1 MDNLDHQQFIETW
14 RLLGERLFVLK
25 SIILSHPRGLAECFI
40 VERERNGSR
49 EMELTLREEIR
60 QIGEAVKV
68 SADLVQSA
76 DRFVT
81 DCLEWCDAIQ
91 AAQQAEA
98 KQSLQ
103 RIAPAGS
110 A

>member
-1 MDNLDHQQFIETW
+1 MLDHQRFMETW

-25 SIILSHPRGLAECFI
+25 SLTLSHPRGLAECFL

-49 EMELTLREEIR
+49 EKELMLREEIR

-68 SADLVQSA
+68 SADLVQAA

-91 AAQQAEA
+91 AEQEAEA

-103 RIAPAGS
+103 AATPAGT